1 MVVAGM
7 ESVARVGLDAVAG
20 TGVDSVA
27 GVGGAAVAAAGAA
40 VAGAGGV
47 AGAEAAAASAAGVVA
62 TVRSTVGVCEGR
74 VICCAGDAVVISANA
89 SRADAELAEVM
100 FMYAS
105 KNSWQRTFYADVRPK
120 RTFSGGMTLE
130 GDTRL
135 RKGAKGFLAFAL
147 HVSTQKQGN
156 ASA

>member
-47 AGAEAAAASAAGVVA
+47 VGAGAEAAAESAAGVVA

-74 VICCAGDAVVISANA
+74 VICCAGDAVAISANA

-120 RTFSGGMTLE
+120 RTFQRRN
-130 GDTRL
+130 DP
-135 RKGAKGFLAFAL
+135 
-147 HVSTQKQGN
+147 
-156 ASA
+156 